1 MSFPHGRRTPS
12 QSTSAQGPSRRRVLH
27 GVVEHPSGPGT
38 KGPAQPPHPVQA
50 QLAQALEAW
59 WRQGVL
65 PSPALLRDGLLAL
78 EAGVALGEA
87 ERGLLL
93 RAALFH
99 GKGMLTALAHQ
110 PDPER
115 IAAIMVDMLLNPQR
129 PMSPKQVK
137 ELLERD
143 PDSQRWRH
151 PLILALQTEAAQP
164 LEPRRTLAQAA
175 ILHLQGGVPLE
186 PGPWLPPA
194 QYDRKTGSAVR
205 RRRSGKWRRRTATLL
220 GWAALLLALVGV
232 GILLW
237 SAWEQQAEA
246 RQLVTVPSGIYLISD
261 PANPDQDRLVRLG
274 AFTIQRTEVTNRA
287 YRTCYEEGGCPLPSI
302 VSSMTRPNYLLD
314 PAFDDYPVVHVTWAE
329 ADAFCAWAGMRLPL
343 EEEWEVAAASAQTA
357 PRRFRYP
364 WGDFF
369 DRTLANGAPLGIGDT
384 EQVGSHSPAGDSP
397 FGLADMAGNVAEWTA
412 TPGESPSARVVKG
425 GSFLDGPE
433 RLEPSARLFVP
444 ADEAHPWLGFRCAVT
459 SP

>member
-1 MSFPHGRRTPS
+1 MSFPHGRPTPD
-12 QSTSAQGPSRRRVLH
+12 QSTTGSGPSRRRVLH
-27 GVVEHPSGPGT
+27 GVVEPPSGSWSREPT
-38 KGPAQPPHPVQA
+38 PPPHPI
-50 QLAQALEAW
+50 QLELARALEAW
-59 WRQGVL
+59 WRQGIL
-65 PSPALLRDGLLAL
+65 PSQVLLREGLLAL
-78 EAGVALGEA
+78 EAGVTLGEA

-93 RAALFH
+93 RAALFY

-143 PDSQRWRH
+143 PDSQRWRN
-151 PLILALQTEAAQP
+151 PLILALQGEAAQP

-186 PGPWLPPA
+186 PGPWVPPA
-194 QYDRKTGSAVR
+194 QYQGRAGTA
-205 RRRSGKWRRRTATLL
+205 RRRSPGKWRRRVATLL
-220 GWAALLLALVGV
+220 GWAALLVALVGV

-246 RQLVTVPSGIYLISD
+246 RQLVTVPAGIYLISD
-261 PANPDQDRLVRLG
+261 PANPEQDRLVRLG

-287 YRTCYEEGGCPLPSI
+287 YRTCYEEGGCPLPGI
-302 VSSMTRPNYLLD
+302 VSSMTRPNYFLD

-329 ADAFCAWAGMRLPL
+329 ADAFCAWSGMRLPL
-343 EEEWEVAAASAQTA
+343 EEEWEVAASSAQTA
-357 PRRFRYP
+357 PRRYRYP

-412 TPGESPSARVVKG
+412 TPGELPESAVVKG

-433 RLEPSARLFVP
+433 RLAPATRLFVSK
-444 ADEAHPWLGFRCAVT
+444 AEAHPWLGFRCAVT